1 LPNPGKRKISPAGA
15 LILHILESDGSDRRN
30 HSMDIKEIQGGALS
44 AAAGKKGKKEEL
56 NGFEFQK
63 MLQEAQSNLEES
75 NRVAPGE
82 ATGGPEILPEGVPA
96 VNWLN
101 GIQDSNSLSLQ
112 GTRTAERALD
122 LLEQYQRAMENPNT
136 TLREIH
142 PLVQSLEEEMKGL
155 NQWVEKMSPSD
166 PLREI
171 LTEAG
176 ILSSIEI
183 EKFNRGDY
191 I

>member
-1 LPNPGKRKISPAGA
+1 
-15 LILHILESDGSDRRN
+15 
-30 HSMDIKEIQGGALS
+30 MDIKEIQGGALS
-44 AAAGKKGKKEEL
+44 AAAGKKGKQEEL

-75 NRVAPGE
+75 NGAAPGA
-82 ATGGPEILPEGVPA
+82 ATGGPEILPEGVA
-96 VNWLN
+96 ALN
-101 GIQDSNSLSLQ
+101 CLDGIRDSNSPCLQ
-112 GTRTAERALD
+112 EARAAERALD
-122 LLEQYQRAMENPNT
+122 LLEQYQKAMENPNI

-166 PLREI
+166 PLRGI